1 MRACLWCGNSSG
13 EMISEGGQVEQSF
26 TWKAGFDHVDA
37 LQNFTVVKATASIA
51 VPCHSAL
58 RNGVLV
64 TLGVAYR

>member
-1 MRACLWCGNSSG
+1 MWCGNSSG

-37 LQNFTVVKATASIA
+37 LQASEEATASIA

-58 RNGVLV
+58 WNGALV
-64 TLGVAYR
+64 VVVVAYR